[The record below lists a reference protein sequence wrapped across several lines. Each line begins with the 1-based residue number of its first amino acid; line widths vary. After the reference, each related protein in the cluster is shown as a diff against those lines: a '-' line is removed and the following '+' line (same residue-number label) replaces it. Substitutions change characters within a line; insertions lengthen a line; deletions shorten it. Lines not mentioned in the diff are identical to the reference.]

1 VAGAEG
7 RLPPDV
13 PKRLR
18 MSSTFDRWG
27 CVGGEEAVV
36 GVELIEEL
44 GPNISARRS

>member
-1 VAGAEG
+1 MAGAEG

-27 CVGGEEAVV
+27 CVGGEAVV
-36 GVELIEEL
+36 GVELIEVV
-44 GPNISARRS
+44 PNISASKS